1 MGSIKPR
8 PISGTQKQRSKVK
21 HLFWAICV
29 TKGDLKEIEKQL
41 KEIEGAGETWVLLR
55 GQLHPR
61 CLWLKA
67 HCAVFTL
74 DN

>member
-1 MGSIKPR
+1 MFEGEGPLLSYLHH
-8 PISGTQKQRSKVK
+8 QKRSAVR
-21 HLFWAICV
+21 
-29 TKGDLKEIEKQL
+29 IEKQL

-55 GQLHPR
+55 AQLHPR
-61 CLWLKA
+61 RLCLKA